1 MNHTTSCNT
10 SATGASGSVGS
21 TGAARAA
28 DSASAS
34 GLAGLAAPRWLR
46 RLVDAFWRGV
56 DALNPRTRLAI
67 ALFLVVAVPAGVLLH
82 HLESQGRAVL
92 PGLPRALPMSIYDD
106 VVLAV
111 ALYLAGALVLC
122 IPVAGLVCRFVLL
135 RDIREINTFCL
146 ALREGRQPRPLALPN
161 EQEDEHDLLRLKR
174 NLEWMAHLVASRER
188 HLMARLEATDS
199 RARHMEELAVRDA
212 LTGLFNRRHFE
223 RRLAELAADAR
234 LRPPFH
240 LMLVDCDR
248 FKAVNDTHGH
258 AAGDELLRLLG
269 DVIAEAVRAGTDT
282 PCRIGGDEFGILF
295 ACPDE
300 NSVRAVAERIRL
312 RFSQCQNHGC
322 TLSIGIARYRQQGE
336 GRADAACQLA
346 PVTDAGNAACAG
358 EGAPLAVQ
366 AMVARADGAVYAVKR
381 RGGDGIAVR

>member
-1 MNHTTSCNT
+1 MNHLHSCNT
-10 SATGASGSVGS
+10 GGAHADAAHPANR
-21 TGAARAA
+21 TDAAARAW
-28 DSASAS
+28 
-34 GLAGLAAPRWLR
+34 GLPLAAPRWLR
-46 RLVDAFWRGV
+46 RMTDAFWRGL

-67 ALFLVVAVPAGVLLH
+67 ALFLVVAAPAGVLLH

-92 PGLPRALPMSIYDD
+92 PAVPGLPRALPLAVYDD
-106 VVLAV
+106 IILAV

-135 RDIREINTFCL
+135 RDIREINVFCL

-161 EQEDEHDLLRLKR
+161 EQEDEHELLRLKR

-199 RARHMEELAVRDA
+199 RARHMEELAVRDP

-223 RRLAELAADAR
+223 RRMAELTAEAR

-300 NSVRAVAERIRL
+300 NAVRAVAERIRH
-312 RFSQCQNHGC
+312 RFAQCQSHGC
-322 TLSIGIARYRQQGE
+322 TLSIGIARYRPQGD
-336 GRADAACQLA
+336 GNADAACQLA

-381 RGGDGIAVR
+381 RGGNGIAVR

>member
-1 MNHTTSCNT
+1 MNHSP
-10 SATGASGSVGS
+10 SAN
-21 TGAARAA
+21 AAAA
-28 DSASAS
+28 DTARRADQTAAASMG
-34 GLAGLAAPRWLR
+34 GLSLAAPRWLR
-46 RLVDAFWRGV
+46 CLTGAFWRGV

-67 ALFLVVAVPAGVLLH
+67 ALFLVVVAPAGVLLH

-92 PGLPRALPMSIYDD
+92 PAVSGLPRALPMAVYDD
-106 VVLAV
+106 IILAV

-122 IPVAGLVCRFVLL
+122 IPVAGAICRFVLL

-161 EQEDEHDLLRLKR
+161 EHEDEHELLRLKR

-223 RRLAELAADAR
+223 RRLAELAADVR

-300 NSVRAVAERIRL
+300 NSVRAVAERIRH
-312 RFSQCQNHGC
+312 RFAQCQNHGC

-358 EGAPLAVQ
+358 QGAPLAVQ
-366 AMVARADGAVYAVKR
+366 ALVARADGAVYAVKR

>member
-1 MNHTTSCNT
+1 MNHIP
-10 SATGASGSVGS
+10 SANPA
-21 TGAARAA
+21 AA
-28 DSASAS
+28 DTARQADRASARTG
-34 GLAGLAAPRWLR
+34 GLSLAAPRWLR
-46 RLVDAFWRGV
+46 GLSDAFWRGV

-67 ALFLVVAVPAGVLLH
+67 ALFLVVAAPAGVLLH

-92 PGLPRALPMSIYDD
+92 PAVSGLPRALPMAVYDD
-106 VVLAV
+106 IILAL

-122 IPVAGLVCRFVLL
+122 IPVAGAICRFVLL

-161 EQEDEHDLLRLKR
+161 EHEDEHELLRLKR

-223 RRLAELAADAR
+223 RRLAELTAEAR

-240 LMLVDCDR
+240 LVLVDCDR

-269 DVIAEAVRAGTDT
+269 DVIAETVRAGTDT

-300 NSVRAVAERIRL
+300 HAVRTVAERIRH
-312 RFSQCQNHGC
+312 RFAQCQNHGC

-358 EGAPLAVQ
+358 QDAPLAVQ
-366 AMVARADGAVYAVKR
+366 ALVARADGAVYAVKR